1 MFKKIGTLPR
11 KLVLSSLLFVRNLI
25 EAGETK
31 FQFHFKTS
39 KEVNKISEEHLELS
53 PQLDTLLKFGH
64 DSVFWTYKCNAS
76 S

>member
-11 KLVLSSLLFVRNLI
+11 KLVLSSLLLARNLT

-39 KEVNKISEEHLELS
+39 EKAKKISEDHLEFS
-53 PQLDTLLKFGH
+53 PQLDTIL
-64 DSVFWTYKCNAS
+64 
-76 S
+76 